1 MAAPPDHPDPAGDG
15 SSVTEDPRPC
25 PECGHPI
32 ETDATAE
39 TASRTYTVC
48 RSCYEVYVVNAG
60 R

>member
-1 MAAPPDHPDPAGDG
+1 MGMGAQREQSDAVGEG
-15 SSVTEDPRPC
+15 SSVTGAERPC

-32 ETDATAE
+32 EADGAE
-39 TASRTYTVC
+39 VGKTYTVC